1 MKQFILDMFSES
13 SSVSNMRVLSTLCV
27 CVGLLICFIASLVSL
42 VCVLREIDKIKDIGP
57 ATYIGITLV
66 TLGLGA
72 KWAQKKDENVIAIEQ
87 PKV

>member
-13 SSVSNMRVLSTLCV
+13 SGVSNMRVLATLCV
-27 CVGLLICFIASLVSL
+27 CVGLLICFIASLVYL

-72 KWAQKKDENVIAIEQ
+72 KWAQKKDENVIATEQ

>member
-13 SSVSNMRVLSTLCV
+13 SGVSNMRVLATLCV
-27 CVGLLICFIASLVSL
+27 CVGLLICFIASLVYL

-57 ATYIGITLV
+57 ASYIGITLV

-72 KWAQKKDENVIAIEQ
+72 KWAQKKDENVIATEQ